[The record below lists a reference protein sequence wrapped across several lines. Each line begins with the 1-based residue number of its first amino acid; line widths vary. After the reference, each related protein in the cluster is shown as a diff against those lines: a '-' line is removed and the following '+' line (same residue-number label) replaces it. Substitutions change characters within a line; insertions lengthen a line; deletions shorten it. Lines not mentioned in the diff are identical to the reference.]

1 MCAIIDANVSP
12 EVFGDDRTPRG
23 KILYTWLTRGRAG
36 RLVVGGKLL
45 RELSQY
51 GKFKVWLNEAISAG
65 RARLI
70 RDAVVDAEA
79 DSIRAAQNCQSN
91 DHHVIALARV
101 SGARL
106 LFTNDRNL
114 EKDFKN
120 RSLIPDPRGK
130 IYKAP
135 DHRQLLNQH
144 DLCPSR
150 SPDIVGR
157 A

>member
-23 KILYTWLTRGRAG
+23 KILYTWLTR
-36 RLVVGGKLL
+36 
-45 RELSQY
+45 
-51 GKFKVWLNEAISAG
+51 
-65 RARLI
+65 
-70 RDAVVDAEA
+70 
-79 DSIRAAQNCQSN
+79 
-91 DHHVIALARV
+91 
-101 SGARL
+101 
-106 LFTNDRNL
+106 L

>member
-12 EVFGDDRTPRG
+12 EVFGDGRTPRG
-23 KILYTWLTRGRAG
+23 KILYEWLTSGRTG

-51 GKFKVWLNEAISAG
+51 SKFKAWLSEAIRAG
-65 RARLI
+65 RARSI
-70 RDAVVDAEA
+70 GDAVVDAEA
-79 DSIRAAQNCQSN
+79 ESIRAGESFQSN
-91 DHHVIALARV
+91 DYHIIALARV

-120 RSLIPDPRGK
+120 RSLVPDPRGK
-130 IYKAP
+130 IYKDP
-135 DHRQLLNQH
+135 DHRHLLNQH

-150 SPDIVGR
+150 SPDTVER